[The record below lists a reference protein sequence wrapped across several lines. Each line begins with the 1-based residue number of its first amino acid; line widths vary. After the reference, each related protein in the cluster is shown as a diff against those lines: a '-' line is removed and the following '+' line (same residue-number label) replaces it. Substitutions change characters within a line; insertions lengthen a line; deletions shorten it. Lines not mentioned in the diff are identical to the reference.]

1 MINVHGDIKYIERRY
16 IMSKKKHEEF
26 INVEETA
33 EEVTETEAEETAE
46 EVTETETEE
55 TAEEVTET
63 ETEETGVIAG
73 EVVINQNDII
83 SDEEAAELSED
94 EVIDVE
100 GTVTVVDDS
109 TEEEAETEIEE
120 TTEEIEL
127 DEEVFAKVTC
137 YGVNIRKEANTNAEV
152 LKVAYK
158 DNVVTILEVASEDF
172 VKVKF
177 DDVVGYCMSKFL
189 KKM

>member
-1 MINVHGDIKYIERRY
+1 
-16 IMSKKKHEEF
+16 MSKKKHEEF

-33 EEVTETEAEETAE
+33 EEVTD
-46 EVTETETEE
+46 TETEE
-55 TAEEVTET
+55 TTEEATET
-63 ETEETGVIAG
+63 EAEETGVIAG
-73 EVVINQNDII
+73 EVIINQNDII
-83 SDEEAAELSED
+83 SEEEAAELSED
-94 EVIDVE
+94 E
-100 GTVTVVDDS
+100 TN
-109 TEEEAETEIEE
+109 EEEAETEAEE
-120 TTEEIEL
+120 NSDEVEP

-158 DNVVTILEVASEDF
+158 DNIVTILEVASEDF